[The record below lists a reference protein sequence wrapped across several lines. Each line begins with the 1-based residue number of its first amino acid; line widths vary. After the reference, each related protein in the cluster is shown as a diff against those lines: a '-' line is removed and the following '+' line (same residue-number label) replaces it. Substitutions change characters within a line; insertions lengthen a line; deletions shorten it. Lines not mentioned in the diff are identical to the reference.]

1 MRYAFK
7 LAQSRP
13 RKLLTVVTKSNAQR
27 HGMVMWDE
35 IADEVAKE
43 FPDVTWDKM
52 LVDAMTVRMTLKP
65 QSLDTIVATN
75 LHADILSDLAGA
87 LAGSLGVAPTAN
99 IDPERRFPSMFEPIH
114 GSAFDITGKGI
125 ANPVA
130 AFWTAAQMLDHLGE
144 AEASAR
150 LMRAVEQVTGAGIT
164 TPDVGGTATRSRGQ
178 KARETNQN
186 KKLRELTMQTKKT
199 AAIALAFAMVSS
211 ASLAQNYPTRAITLL
226 VPFAAGG
233 ATDTVARVTAQSMSK
248 LLGQPIIIENALG
261 AGGTIAAT
269 RASRAEPDGYTLMIH
284 HIGISTAATLY
295 RKLPYDTKTAFAP
308 IGLVTNAPMTIIG
321 RPDLPPNTLAELVT
335 YIKANGDKMT
345 FGNAG
350 LGAASHLCGMLFMT
364 AVGKE
369 ILAVPYKG
377 NAPIMNDLI
386 GKQIDLSCDQTTNTT
401 APIASKLIKSYA
413 ITTKTRLASMPDLPT
428 ADEAGLKGFEVGAWH
443 GIYAPKGT
451 PDDIIQKLSRTLQEA
466 LRDPDLV
473 KRFNDINTEPVPQD
487 QATPEALK
495 AQLISEVDRWAPL
508 IKAANQFAD

>member
-1 MRYAFK
+1 MTDRARGK
-7 LAQSRP
+7 RP
-13 RKLLTVVTKSNAQR
+13 ATKSEKQI
-27 HGMVMWDE
+27 WE
-35 IADEVAKE
+35 
-43 FPDVTWDKM
+43 
-52 LVDAMTVRMTLKP
+52 
-65 QSLDTIVATN
+65 
-75 LHADILSDLAGA
+75 
-87 LAGSLGVAPTAN
+87 
-99 IDPERRFPSMFEPIH
+99 
-114 GSAFDITGKGI
+114 
-125 ANPVA
+125 
-130 AFWTAAQMLDHLGE
+130 AQMH
-144 AEASAR
+144 
-150 LMRAVEQVTGAGIT
+150 V
-164 TPDVGGTATRSRGQ
+164 
-178 KARETNQN
+178 
-186 KKLRELTMQTKKT
+186 KKT

-211 ASLAQNYPTRAITLL
+211 AGFAQNYPNRAITLL

-261 AGGTIAAT
+261 AGGTIGAT
-269 RASRAEPDGYTLMIH
+269 RAARAEPDGYTLLIH

-295 RKLPYDTKTAFAP
+295 RKLSYDTKTAFAP

-350 LGAASHLCGMLFMT
+350 LGAASHLCGLLFMT

-369 ILAVPYKG
+369 ILTVPYKG

-386 GKQIDLSCDQTTNTT
+386 GRQIDISCDQTTNTT

-413 ITTKTRLASMPDLPT
+413 ITTKTRLGSMPDLPT

-451 PDDIIQKLSRTLQEA
+451 PDDIIQKLAKTLQEA

-473 KRFNDINTEPVPQD
+473 KRFNEINTEPVPQNE
-487 QATPEALK
+487 ATPEALK
-495 AQLISEVDRWAPL
+495 AKLISEVDRWAPI